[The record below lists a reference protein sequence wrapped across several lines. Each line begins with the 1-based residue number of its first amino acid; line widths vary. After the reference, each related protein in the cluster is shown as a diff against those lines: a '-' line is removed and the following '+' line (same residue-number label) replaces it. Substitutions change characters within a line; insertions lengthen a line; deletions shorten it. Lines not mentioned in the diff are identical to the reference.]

1 MTLRSYQD
9 QIANDAVKLLKAY
22 GIAYLS
28 MQVRT
33 GKTITSLTA
42 AVRYGAKE
50 ILFVTKK
57 KAISSILSDHT
68 HIEGGSVLA
77 VVNYEQL
84 HNYDRNPDV
93 IICDEAH
100 CLGAFPKPSVRTKR
114 LKEICKNKPV
124 IFLSG
129 TPTPES
135 YSQIFHQLY
144 VSSFSPFK
152 EYKNFYQWANA
163 GYVNIRKKYLHG
175 MSINDYKQANKHMI
189 DKETKHLFISYTQEQ
204 AGFKT
209 EVEDEIIPVKMQPST
224 YFLADKLRKDRV
236 FTGKN
241 GNVILADTEVKL
253 MNKLHQIYSGTV
265 IDESGDGVA
274 FDNTK
279 IKLIQDLFRNK
290 KIAIFY
296 KFKAEES
303 QLIWAYGYDKLTTDP
318 EVFNQSTDKVFIS
331 QIQSGREGI
340 NLSTADAIVMLNIDF
355 SAVSYIQARN
365 RLMSKER
372 TSPAKVYWIF
382 AEGGIENEIY
392 AKVQD
397 KQDFTLSYFT
407 QWNQK
412 SNQK

>member
-1 MTLRSYQD
+1 MTLRDYQHT
-9 QIANDAVKLLKAY
+9 IANDAVKLLKAY

-68 HIEGGSVLA
+68 KVEGESVLA

-84 HNYDRNPDV
+84 HNYDRNPDL

-100 CLGAFPKPSVRTKR
+100 CLGAFPKASVRTKK
-114 LKEICKNKPV
+114 LKEICKNKPI

-135 YSQIFHQLY
+135 YSQIFHQFY
-144 VSSFSPFK
+144 ISSFSPFK
-152 EYKNFYQWANA
+152 DCKNFYQWAQT
-163 GYVNIRKKYLHG
+163 YVTITKKYFHG
-175 MSINDYKQANKHMI
+175 LQINDYSKANKIMI

-209 EVEDEIIPVKMQPST
+209 SVEDEIVPVKMQPST

-241 GNVILADTEVKL
+241 GNTILADTEVKL

-265 IDESGDGVA
+265 IDENGEGVC

-340 NLSTADAIVMLNIDF
+340 NLSTADALVMLNIDF
-355 SAVSYIQARN
+355 SSVSYIQARN
-365 RLMSKER
+365 RLMSKDR
-372 TSPAKVYWIF
+372 TNAAKVYWIM
-382 AEGGIENEIY
+382 ADGGIEHEIY
-392 AKVQD
+392 KRVQD

-407 QWNQK
+407 EWNQRYK
-412 SNQK
+412 QG

>member
-1 MTLRSYQD
+1 
-9 QIANDAVKLLKAY
+9 
-22 GIAYLS
+22 
-28 MQVRT
+28 
-33 GKTITSLTA
+33 
-42 AVRYGAKE
+42 
-50 ILFVTKK
+50 
-57 KAISSILSDHT
+57 
-68 HIEGGSVLA
+68 
-77 VVNYEQL
+77 L
-84 HNYDRNPDV
+84 HNYDRNPDIV
-93 IICDEAH
+93 ILDESH
-100 CLGAFPKPSVRTKR
+100 CLSAFPRPSVRTKR

-135 YSQIFHQLY
+135 YSQIYHQLF

-163 GYVNIRKKYLHG
+163 GYVNIQKKYLHG
-175 MSINDYKQANKHMI
+175 MAINDYKQANKIMI

-224 YFLADKLRKDRV
+224 YFRADKLRKDRV

-340 NLSTADAIVMLNIDF
+340 NLSTADALVMLNIDF

-372 TSPAKVYWIF
+372 TIPAKVYWIF
-382 AEGGIENEIY
+382 AEGGIEQEIY

-397 KQDFTLSYFT
+397 KQDFTLSYFSE
-407 QWNQK
+407 WNQK

>member
-1 MTLRSYQD
+1 
-9 QIANDAVKLLKAY
+9 
-22 GIAYLS
+22 
-28 MQVRT
+28 
-33 GKTITSLTA
+33 
-42 AVRYGAKE
+42 
-50 ILFVTKK
+50 
-57 KAISSILSDHT
+57 
-68 HIEGGSVLA
+68 
-77 VVNYEQL
+77 
-84 HNYDRNPDV
+84 
-93 IICDEAH
+93 
-100 CLGAFPKPSVRTKR
+100 
-114 LKEICKNKPV
+114 
-124 IFLSG
+124 
-129 TPTPES
+129 
-135 YSQIFHQLY
+135 
-144 VSSFSPFK
+144 
-152 EYKNFYQWANA
+152 
-163 GYVNIRKKYLHG
+163 
-175 MSINDYKQANKHMI
+175 
-189 DKETKHLFISYTQEQ
+189 
-204 AGFKT
+204 
-209 EVEDEIIPVKMQPST
+209 
-224 YFLADKLRKDRV
+224 
-236 FTGKN
+236 
-241 GNVILADTEVKL
+241 

-340 NLSTADAIVMLNIDF
+340 NLSTADALVMLNIDF

-382 AEGGIENEIY
+382 AEGGIEQEIY

-407 QWNQK
+407 QWNQR

>member
-42 AVRYGAKE
+42 AVSYGAKE

-68 HIEGGSVLA
+68 HIEGESVLA

-100 CLGAFPKPSVRTKR
+100 CMGAFPKPSVRTKR

-135 YSQIFHQLY
+135 YSQIFHQLF

-163 GYVNIRKKYLHG
+163 GYVNIRK
-175 MSINDYKQANKHMI
+175 SI
-189 DKETKHLFISYTQEQ
+189 YT
-204 AGFKT
+204 A
-209 EVEDEIIPVKMQPST
+209 
-224 YFLADKLRKDRV
+224 
-236 FTGKN
+236 
-241 GNVILADTEVKL
+241 
-253 MNKLHQIYSGTV
+253 
-265 IDESGDGVA
+265 
-274 FDNTK
+274 
-279 IKLIQDLFRNK
+279 
-290 KIAIFY
+290 
-296 KFKAEES
+296 
-303 QLIWAYGYDKLTTDP
+303 
-318 EVFNQSTDKVFIS
+318 
-331 QIQSGREGI
+331 
-340 NLSTADAIVMLNIDF
+340 
-355 SAVSYIQARN
+355 
-365 RLMSKER
+365 
-372 TSPAKVYWIF
+372 
-382 AEGGIENEIY
+382 
-392 AKVQD
+392 
-397 KQDFTLSYFT
+397 
-407 QWNQK
+407 
-412 SNQK
+412 